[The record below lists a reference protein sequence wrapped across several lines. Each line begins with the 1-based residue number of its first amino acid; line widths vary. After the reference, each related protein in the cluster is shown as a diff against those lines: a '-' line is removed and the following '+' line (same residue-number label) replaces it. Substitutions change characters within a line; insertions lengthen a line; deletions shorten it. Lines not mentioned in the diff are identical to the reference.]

1 MASALLQ
8 ERRTVSGNQPS
19 MRRIIEKAGQTFQ
32 SGTPLMIDTAVGAM
46 QAWDGTTIA
55 LGIAGV
61 AKEFGA
67 NLAVTGVAQQQ
78 SFGSVQNEASAKNF
92 SRPYFND
99 GQTGFVVANE
109 DTIFYGQVGPAQTTA
124 VTDVGKEYGMTIDT
138 DGHWYVDK
146 TKTTVGT
153 NTVVVVVGLDTVD
166 TARGV
171 MFKFIKAAQQLAQ

>member
-8 ERRTVSGNQPS
+8 EFRTVSGNQPA
-19 MRRIIEKAGQTFQ
+19 MRRIIEKAGQTFK
-32 SGTPLMIDTAVGAM
+32 SGVPLMVDQAVGAL
-46 QAWDGTTIA
+46 QEWDGTTIA

-67 NLAVTGVAQQQ
+67 NLATTGVAQQQ
-78 SFGSVQNEASAKNF
+78 TFGSVQNEASAVNI

-99 GQTGFVVANE
+99 GQTGIVVAND
-109 DTIFYGQVGPAQTTA
+109 DTVFQGQVGPAQTTA
-124 VTDVGKEYGMTIDT
+124 VTDVSKEYGMTKDA

-153 NTVVVVVGLDTVD
+153 NTVVVVVGLSQYDTD
-166 TARGV
+166 RGV
-171 MFKFIKAAQQLAQ
+171 FFKFIKAAQQLAQ

>member
-8 ERRTVSGNQPS
+8 ESRTVSGNQPA
-19 MRRIIEKAGQTFQ
+19 MRRINEKAGQTFL
-32 SGTPLMIDTAVGAM
+32 SGVPLMIDLAVGAL
-46 QAWDGTTIA
+46 QEWDGATIA

-67 NLAVTGVAQQQ
+67 NLAVTGTAQQQ

-99 GQTGFVVANE
+99 GQTGIIVAND
-109 DTIFYGQVGPAQTTA
+109 DTVFRGQVGPAQTVA
-124 VTDVGKEYGMTIDT
+124 ATDVGKQYGMTKDA
-138 DGHWYVDK
+138 DGHWYVDR

-153 NTVVVVVGLDTVD
+153 NTVVVVVGLDQYD
-166 TARGV
+166 TTRGV
-171 MFKFIKAAQQLAQ
+171 FFKFIKAVQQLAQ